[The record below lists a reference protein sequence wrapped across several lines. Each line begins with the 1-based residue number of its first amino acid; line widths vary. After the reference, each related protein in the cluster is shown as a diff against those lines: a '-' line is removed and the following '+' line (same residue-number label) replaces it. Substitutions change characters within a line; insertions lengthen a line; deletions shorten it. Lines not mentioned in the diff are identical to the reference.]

1 VVRDGARS
9 LFAVVQ
15 RSKDDAWV
23 LPRGKLKPN
32 ENPVSGARREVVE
45 ETGHRVRVH
54 EFLGVMTYR
63 AGGRPKVVQFWRM
76 EAEAEASHD
85 LMADIAAV
93 EWLPLKAA
101 VRRLSYPLEKLFLRN
116 IGRRA
121 APHRERGP
129 HEKSQKSPGKKVNK
143 SAGKSASKPSKKKR
157 TKKADK
163 KTSKSASKKVQKT
176 AAKLAKNLAKKPT
189 KRPKQPKPAR
199 SHKRKTGSHVVKT
212 PARTFKSAKAGKSV
226 RRKTAKSAAPRSAAT
241 KHPADKLSPHKRG
254 LHKHGTAKHSAP
266 VAAPPERTFA
276 AQPTKPATAAE
287 HKSILQRMLGRLAG

>member
-1 VVRDGARS
+1 VVRDGARA

-23 LPRGKLKPN
+23 LPRGKLKRN
-32 ENPVSGARREVVE
+32 ENPVTGARREVVE

-76 EAEAEASHD
+76 EAEVEASYD

-121 APHRERGP
+121 APRRERGP
-129 HEKSQKSPGKKVNK
+129 HEKPQKSPGKKVNK
-143 SAGKSASKPSKKKR
+143 STGKSASKPSKKKR

-163 KTSKSASKKVQKT
+163 KTSKSASKMVQKT
-176 AAKLAKNLAKKPT
+176 AAKLAKNLAKKP
-189 KRPKQPKPAR
+189 KQPNPAS

-212 PARTFKSAKAGKSV
+212 PARAFKSAKAGKSV
-226 RRKTAKSAAPRSAAT
+226 RRKTAKSAAPRSTTT
-241 KHPADKLSPHKRG
+241 KHSADKLSPHKPSLR
-254 LHKHGTAKHSAP
+254 KHGTAKHSAP
-266 VAAPPERTFA
+266 VAPPPERTFA